1 MLDSLSQNR
10 PRVGLSGPLLGR
22 LSVVDAPTGTMRRL
36 AGTMQLQLIDDLGVF
51 IWNLGWCGRKY
62 GVRPLLMSGLYI
74 KFDHI
79 LLHAR

>member
-1 MLDSLSQNR
+1 MGLEEKKNDFNPDLLDSLSQNR
-10 PRVGLSGPLLGR
+10 PRAGLSGPLLGR

-62 GVRPLLMSGLYI
+62 VLC
-74 KFDHI
+74 
-79 LLHAR
+79 